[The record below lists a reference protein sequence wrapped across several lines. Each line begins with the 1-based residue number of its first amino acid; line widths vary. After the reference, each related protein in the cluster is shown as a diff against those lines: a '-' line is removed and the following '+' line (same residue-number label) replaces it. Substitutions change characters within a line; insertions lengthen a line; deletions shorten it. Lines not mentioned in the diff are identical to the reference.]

1 MLMNPINAKLF
12 VAIASLTM
20 LCNADSSAQRKK
32 LGEAEAVRLAEQFI
46 VRNGYTDLPPDKNRL
61 HYETIEW
68 ASNIQEMLK
77 MRHDT
82 LERHAYGVARGRKG
96 SSLGWTIVFR
106 YKHATDQEMREVGR
120 AVTMNLDGSKIRVE
134 HVDFNLKRIGRR
146 L

>member
-1 MLMNPINAKLF
+1 MNPINAKLF

>member
-20 LCNADSSAQRKK
+20 LCSADSSAQRKK
-32 LGEAEAVRLAEQFI
+32 LGEAEAVGLAEQFI

-77 MRHDT
+77 MLKMRHDT
-82 LERHAYGVARGRKG
+82 LERNVYGVARGRKG
-96 SSLGWTIVFR
+96 S
-106 YKHATDQEMREVGR
+106 
-120 AVTMNLDGSKIRVE
+120 
-134 HVDFNLKRIGRR
+134 
-146 L
+146 